1 MTNLLLALLGTLRA
15 LFRTQRDLAL
25 ENLALRQQ
33 LAVLRSTSQRV
44 RLSAVDRWFWV
55 VLAQRW
61 RAWRD
66 ALVIVTPDT
75 VLRWHRQGFRRHW
88 TRKSRGG

>member
-1 MTNLLLALLGTLRA
+1 MTGLLFALPGTLRA
-15 LFRTQRDLAL
+15 LFRNQRNLTL

-33 LAVLRSTSQRV
+33 LAVLRSTRRYS